1 MQRPWGEREGGVY
14 IELIGH
20 YDQSQRGGQEGWTPQ
35 ELTTF
40 VPRAK
45 GTCSLVE
52 ARAGPVSS
60 GSFMNNGRGLLRDR
74 EVLWWASH
82 RTQGME
88 RPLGGD
94 LLIGLGNH
102 QPRNGID
109 ASA

>member
-1 MQRPWGEREGGVY
+1 
-14 IELIGH
+14 
-20 YDQSQRGGQEGWTPQ
+20 
-35 ELTTF
+35 
-40 VPRAK
+40 
-45 GTCSLVE
+45 
-52 ARAGPVSS
+52 
-60 GSFMNNGRGLLRDR
+60 MNNGRGLLRDR
-74 EVLWWASH
+74 EVLWWASR